1 MLLTLFHKEETVKNN
16 SSRIKR
22 LTFLGIFTSLAML
35 LSYVE
40 FLLPPLFAAV
50 PGIKLGLPNIVII
63 FILYRFGIKDAAAV
77 SFIRLALSAL
87 LFGSVITFAYS
98 FAGALLSL
106 TIMLILKKLDL
117 FSTVIVSI
125 AGGVCHNIGQILVAM
140 VLLDTP
146 QIAYY
151 LIILTITGTISGA
164 FIGLCGA
171 LMIKRVLISKI

>member
-1 MLLTLFHKEETVKNN
+1 MKSNQNKVKK
-16 SSRIKR
+16 I
-22 LTFLGIFTSLAML
+22 TFLGLSAALALL

-40 FLLPPLFAAV
+40 FLLPPLFSAV

-63 FILYRFGIKDAAAV
+63 FVLYRFGLGSAAAV
-77 SFIRLALSAL
+77 SFVRLVISSM
-87 LFGSVITFAYS
+87 LFGNVMTFAYS

-106 TIMLILKKLDL
+106 TIMALLKKLDF
-117 FSTVIVSI
+117 FSTVGVSI
-125 AGGVCHNIGQILVAM
+125 TGGVAHNLGQILVAL

-151 LIILTITGTISGA
+151 MIVLTVTGIISGA

-171 LMIKRVLISKI
+171 FMIKRIQIGKK